1 MISKDGDSGYPGSLS
16 IAAKLS
22 LSPISG
28 ELRIEYSGM
37 STKKTPIDISN
48 NILLNLA
55 GHNKGI
61 YFPDSDITCFGFIQQ
76 NALFIL
82 EHVMIPKY
90 FSFRKIGTFRP
101 FCTNQC

>member
-1 MISKDGDSGYPGSLS
+1 MISNDGDDGYPGSLS

-28 ELRIEYSGM
+28 ELRVEYSGM

-61 YFPDSDITCFGFIQQ
+61 RCGKTVSKPYKKKITF
-76 NALFIL
+76 
-82 EHVMIPKY
+82 Y
-90 FSFRKIGTFRP
+90 S
-101 FCTNQC
+101 

>member
-1 MISKDGDSGYPGSLS
+1 MISNDGDDGYPGSLN

-61 YFPDSDITCFGFIQQ
+61 YLLVTNGLL
-76 NALFIL
+76 ALEYKSTHCIL
-82 EHVMIPKY
+82 EYVMIPYY

>member
-61 YFPDSDITCFGFIQQ
+61 YFPDSDTT
-76 NALFIL
+76 NLKNTALFL
-82 EHVMIPKY
+82 EYVMIPNH

>member
-61 YFPDSDITCFGFIQQ
+61 YFPDSDITNFGYTV
-76 NALFIL
+76 FIL
-82 EHVMIPKY
+82 EYVMIPY
-90 FSFRKIGTFRP
+90 YLSFRKIGTFRP

>member
-61 YFPDSDITCFGFIQQ
+61 YFPDQLRFAI
-76 NALFIL
+76 
-82 EHVMIPKY
+82 KY
-90 FSFRKIGTFRP
+90 KKYSFYSGIYYDF
-101 FCTNQC
+101 

>member
-61 YFPDSDITCFGFIQQ
+61 YFPERYITSLGFTK
-76 NALFIL
+76 NTSFIL
-82 EHVMIPKY
+82 EYVMISNY
-90 FSFRKIGTFRP
+90 FSLREIGTFRP
-101 FCTNQC
+101 FCANQC